1 MAYTSGLTEQRDL
14 VTLQAVAEEAIG
26 TYRIVTGGTASD
38 GVVAATDADDYPL
51 GITGDAGENGKA
63 SYEDGDPVVVRYGG
77 IAYLTMSGQGAK
89 FDLVTAT
96 TGGKGAEFGAIT
108 GQTTGWCI
116 GVATKAWVDGEVIP
130 VIIDRVYK

>member
-14 VTLQAVAEEAIG
+14 ITLQGVAEEAIG
-26 TYRIVTGGTASD
+26 VYRIVTGGVATD
-38 GVVAATDADDYPL
+38 GVVAATDEDDYPL

-77 IAYLTMSGQGAK
+77 IAYLTMIGTGSK

-96 TGGKGAEFGAIT
+96 AGGRGTKFGNVS

-116 GVATKAWVDGEVIP
+116 GVATKDWVDGEVIP
-130 VIIDRVYK
+130 VIIDRVFK

>member
-14 VTLQAVAEEAIG
+14 ITLQGVAEEAIG
-26 TYRIVTGGTASD
+26 VYRIVTGGVATD
-38 GVVAATDADDYPL
+38 GVVAATDEDDYPL

-63 SYEDGDPVVVRYGG
+63 SYESGDPVVVRYGG
-77 IAYLTMSGQGAK
+77 IAYLTMSGTGSK

-96 TGGKGAEFGAIT
+96 AGGKGAEFGSVS

-130 VIIDRVYK
+130 VIIDRVFK